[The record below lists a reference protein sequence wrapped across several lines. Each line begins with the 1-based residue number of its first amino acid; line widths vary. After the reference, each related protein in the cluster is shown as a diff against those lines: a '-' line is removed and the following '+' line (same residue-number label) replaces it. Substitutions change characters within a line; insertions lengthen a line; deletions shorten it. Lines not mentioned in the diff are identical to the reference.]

1 MKRKLWLVM
10 ILVMLLS
17 CVSGCAADR
26 KKIVYTVYPL
36 GYLLEKIGG
45 DRIETQ
51 SIQSDTLVQRAT
63 AVDNYTEVMKD
74 ADLLLYIG
82 QLEPY
87 LQLILPQIRSQSA
100 ATIKDLSINNS
111 IYSFRRYTRVMANGV
126 EQYVESPYYNG
137 TVFDTIDTNDKDL
150 MLWMDPIAMTSMAKE
165 IRDWLCENVVEESR
179 YFEENYAQLESDL
192 VQLDAEYQ
200 NLSSTLKNENKVI
213 RFVSMTAS
221 FGNWQKTYGIQVY
234 PVILSKYGVM
244 PSEEQLEI
252 IKSKIREDNVHYIAY
267 EPNMTEEMA
276 ALFDQLSA
284 ELGLQ
289 RVDLSNL
296 SSLSQQQKEENKD
309 YLSIMTENLDV
320 LEGMMEEDPNA
331 VTQSAQTTETTET
344 TETEAT
350 AE

>member
-10 ILVMLLS
+10 ILVMQQS

-213 RFVSMTAS
+213 RFV
-221 FGNWQKTYGIQVY
+221 GEKQ
-234 PVILSKYGVM
+234 P
-244 PSEEQLEI
+244 E
-252 IKSKIREDNVHYIAY
+252 
-267 EPNMTEEMA
+267 
-276 ALFDQLSA
+276 
-284 ELGLQ
+284 
-289 RVDLSNL
+289 
-296 SSLSQQQKEENKD
+296 
-309 YLSIMTENLDV
+309 
-320 LEGMMEEDPNA
+320 
-331 VTQSAQTTETTET
+331 
-344 TETEAT
+344 
-350 AE
+350 